1 MAGRIPPQF
10 IDDLL
15 NRVDIVEV
23 VGRRVPL
30 KKAGKDYQARCPF
43 HDEKTP
49 SFTVSADKQF
59 YHCFGCGAHG
69 SAIGFLMEYDNLDF
83 VAAVEELADQAGLEV
98 PREAGQHQGPELRPL
113 HGLLEQAAGFYQRQ
127 LREHPRAA
135 EAVDY
140 LKQRGLSGEIAGAY
154 GIGYAPPGWDNLLR
168 HLGRSPAT
176 VRQLR
181 EAGLI
186 SESESQSK
194 GYDRF
199 RRRIMFP
206 IRDSRGR
213 VIGFGGRV
221 LDPADSPKYLNSPE
235 TPVFHKGRELYGLY
249 EAKRAL
255 RKLERLLVVEGYMD
269 VVALAQYGIR
279 NCVATLGTA
288 TTKEHLELVF
298 RLCPEV
304 VFCFDGDRAGRAAAW
319 KALETSLPLLRD
331 GREVRFLFLPEG
343 EDPDSLVRREGTE
356 TFQQRL
362 EDAMPLSKFLFQQ
375 LESQVH
381 MDSQEGVARLVE
393 LANPLLQ
400 KLPTGVLRKMMFR
413 HLEARTG
420 LDPGSLAWRRSAPS
434 VPGGRNPTGGQEY
447 QKPRPTPIRT
457 AIALLLDNPRLAAVA
472 DSVEDDW
479 TAWNIPGIPLLRQL
493 LEIIRSQPT
502 LNKAALLERWR
513 NRPEFVPLNKL
524 ASYRFDIPGLDPEA
538 EFKAALQKLNQQ
550 YRQRSVPATGN
561 LKPSELS
568 EEALARLKQRF
579 PGSPNP
585 NRKDK

>member
-49 SFTVSADKQF
+49 SFTVSAAKQF

-69 SAIGFLMEYDNLDF
+69 SAIGFLMEYDSLDF

-98 PREAGQHQGPELRPL
+98 PRETSHQGPDLRPL
-113 HGLLEQAAGFYQRQ
+113 YTLLDQAAGYYQRQ
-127 LREHPRAA
+127 LREHPQAA
-135 EAVDY
+135 QAIDY
-140 LKQRGLSGEIAGAY
+140 LKGRGLSGEIAGAY
-154 GIGYAPPGWDNLLR
+154 GIGFAPPGWDNLLQS
-168 HLGRSPAT
+168 LGQDPAT
-176 VRQLR
+176 LHQLR
-181 EAGLI
+181 QAGLI
-186 SESESQSK
+186 NENESE
-194 GYDRF
+194 GRRYDRF

-206 IRDSRGR
+206 IRDPRGR

-221 LDPADSPKYLNSPE
+221 LDQADGPKYLNSPE
-235 TPVFHKGRELYGLY
+235 TPVFHKGRELYGLF
-249 EAKRAL
+249 EAKQAL

-269 VVALAQYGIR
+269 VVALAQFGIR

-288 TTKEHLELVF
+288 TTREHLELIF
-298 RLCPEV
+298 RLCPEM

-319 KALETSLPLLRD
+319 KALETSLSQLRD

-343 EDPDSLVRREGTE
+343 EDPDSLVRQEGTE
-356 TFQQRL
+356 AFQQRL
-362 EDAMPLSKFLFQQ
+362 VTAQPLSEFLFHQ
-375 LESQVH
+375 LESQVR
-381 MDSQEGVARLVE
+381 MDSQEGRARLVE
-393 LANPLLQ
+393 LAKPRLEQ
-400 KLPTGVLRKMMFR
+400 LPAGVLRQMMFS
-413 HLEARTG
+413 HLESRVG
-420 LDPGSLAWRRSAPS
+420 LGNGSLAGRHVSQGKGKMPNAK
-434 VPGGRNPTGGQEY
+434 PGKDY

-457 AIALLLDNPRLAAVA
+457 AIALLLDNPRLASVA
-472 DSVEDDW
+472 DRVEDDW
-479 TAWNIPGIPLLRQL
+479 MAWNAPGISLLCQL

-513 NRPEFVPLNKL
+513 DQPEFAPLNKL
-524 ASYRFDIPGLDPEA
+524 AGYRFDFPGLDPEA
-538 EFKAALQKLNQQ
+538 EMKDALQKLNRQ
-550 YRQRSVPATGN
+550 YRQRSIPDTGN

-568 EEALARLKQRF
+568 EEALAQLKQRF
-579 PGSPNP
+579 PGSPDPKHREN
-585 NRKDK
+585 

>member
-98 PREAGQHQGPELRPL
+98 PREAGQHQGPDLRPL
-113 HGLLEQAAGFYQRQ
+113 HGLLEQAAGYYQRQ

-168 HLGRSPAT
+168 LLGRSPAAF
-176 VRQLR
+176 RQLR

-269 VVALAQYGIR
+269 VVALAQYGIH

-298 RLCPEV
+298 RFCPGV

-319 KALETSLPLLRD
+319 KALETCLPLLRD

-362 EDAMPLSKFLFQQ
+362 EDALPLSKFLFQQ

-381 MDSQEGVARLVE
+381 TDSQEGVARLVE

-400 KLPTGVLRKMMFR
+400 KLPAGVLRQMMFR

-420 LDPGSLAWRRSAPS
+420 LDPGSLAGRRSAPS
-434 VPGGRNPTGGQEY
+434 VPGGRNPTRGQEY

>member
-1 MAGRIPPQF
+1 MAGKIPPQF

-30 KKAGKDYQARCPF
+30 KKAGKDYQSRCPF

-69 SAIGFLMEYDNLDF
+69 SAIGFLMEYDSLDF
-83 VAAVEELADQAGLEV
+83 VAAVEELAEQAGLEV
-98 PREAGQHQGPELRPL
+98 PREASRHQGPDPGPL
-113 HGLLEQAAGFYQRQ
+113 YSLLEQAAGYYQRQ
-127 LREHPRAA
+127 LREHPQAGQA
-135 EAVDY
+135 IDY
-140 LKQRGLSGEIAGAY
+140 LKGRGLSGDIAAAY
-154 GIGYAPPGWDNLLR
+154 GIGFAPSGWDNLLQN
-168 HLGRSPAT
+168 LGQSPAAIH
-176 VRQLR
+176 QLR

-186 SESESQSK
+186 SDSENK
-194 GYDRF
+194 RYDRF

-206 IRDSRGR
+206 IRDARGR

-221 LDPADSPKYLNSPE
+221 LDKEDSPKYLNSPE

-249 EAKRAL
+249 EAKQAL
-255 RKLERLLVVEGYMD
+255 RKVDRLLVVEGYMD
-269 VVALAQYGIR
+269 VVALAQFGIR

-288 TTKEHLELVF
+288 TTREHLELIF

-319 KALETSLPLLRD
+319 KALEICLPILRD
-331 GREVRFLFLPEG
+331 GRVVRFLFLPEG
-343 EDPDSLVRREGTE
+343 EDPDSLVRLEGTE
-356 TFQQRL
+356 AFQRRL
-362 EDAMPLSKFLFQQ
+362 ETTQALSDFLFHQ
-375 LESQVH
+375 LESQVP
-381 MDSQEGVARLVE
+381 MGSQEGRARLVE
-393 LANPLLQ
+393 LARPLLE
-400 KLPTGVLRKMMFR
+400 KLPSGVLREMMFG
-413 HLEARTG
+413 HLESRVG
-420 LDPGSLAWRRSAPS
+420 LGRGSLTRHQTEKREGSGP
-434 VPGGRNPTGGQEY
+434 NPTQGREY
-447 QKPRPTPIRT
+447 QKTRPTPLRT

-472 DSVEDDW
+472 DTVADDW
-479 TAWNIPGIPLLRQL
+479 MAWNAPGIPLLCQL

-513 NRPEFVPLNKL
+513 DLPEFVHLNRL
-524 ASYRFDIPGLDPEA
+524 ASYRFDFPGLDPTTEL
-538 EFKAALQKLNQQ
+538 KHALQKLNRQ
-550 YRQRSVPATGN
+550 YRQRSIPDTGN

-568 EEALARLKQRF
+568 EEALAQLKQRF

-585 NRKDK
+585 KEN